1 MLNLAARAP
10 RASADRRHFR
20 SVAPR
25 ASFVVVLLALTA
37 LFGCGGDTGEGEV
50 WIIGLDGADWD
61 LLDPMIERGELP
73 NLAKLRAE
81 GAYGRLRSEEPL
93 LSPMI
98 WTSIA
103 TGKTPD
109 QHGVT
114 WFMTDSPTGE
124 KIPVSSRNRWVR
136 ALWNIASEQ
145 QHSSTV
151 IGWWATWPVEPI
163 DGFLVSDYVG
173 WHSFG
178 VTGQE
183 IDAPGK
189 VWPTEL
195 QADLLGKLPSPDDVD
210 DELLLT
216 MVDLPPD
223 LLHFDAARGPFGGP
237 LPHLRQAVATARGYT
252 DIALDLLERRRT
264 NLFAVYYE
272 GTDATMHLFTNYA
285 PPQQEWVSDD
295 DYAAFHNAIA
305 GYWQYQD
312 RLLGELLE
320 RRKPGTTV
328 MVVSDHGFRTGNER
342 LREEEFAIE
351 LADASHM
358 IDGAI
363 VLNGPGIAAGTQIRG
378 ADIYDVAPTVLHLM
392 GLAVADDMKGEVL
405 VSAFTE
411 AYQQEHP
418 VQSIATYETGA
429 WDRGDDIVI
438 DAAAGK
444 NMEEML
450 RSLGYI
456 SGGEESGDA
465 GSTGA
470 SSTDPSGTM
479 TVEHAVNFA
488 IVLKEQ
494 GRIEEAA
501 KLLREQLEKHPESY
515 EVRLNLAQVYGESGD
530 FDRALPLFAELW
542 EERPSDLE
550 VIEDY
555 ALGLARSGQIERAVE
570 VYDAGLAVDAQWAT
584 GLAGRGL
591 AAHRLGRSDEGLQDV
606 ERAIEIDPR
615 LSIAHYHLGL
625 VQSDRGDFAAA
636 ERAYRR
642 TLELDP
648 SHVQAALQVAQAM
661 QQRGE
666 MAPARAY
673 LEDRLDKMGPSS
685 AVSAEIAAIDLRMG
699 EPESALSILREAV
712 KDHPDDTILL
722 GNLGIALAMT
732 GDTDGARATF
742 EQVIALD
749 PQSAEAHA
757 QLGNLY
763 AQTGQATEGERALQR
778 AVELEPANAQV
789 QMTLATFYHR
799 AGRLPEAMEIYETI
813 LAADPNHALA
823 LYQLALATG
832 ATGDDQKAMEM
843 LMRARQLDPSLPMP
857 GQRQ

>member
-1 MLNLAARAP
+1 MPILAARVP
-10 RASADRRHFR
+10 RSSADRQHSR
-20 SVAPR
+20 SVA
-25 ASFVVVLLALTA
+25 SYCLLGVFLLALTS
-37 LFGCGGDTGEGEV
+37 LLGCGGGAGEGEV
-50 WIIGLDGADWD
+50 WILGLDGADWD
-61 LLDPMIERGELP
+61 ILDPMIERGELP
-73 NLAKLRAE
+73 NLAKLRSE

-136 ALWNIASEQ
+136 ALWNIATEHQ
-145 QHSSTV
+145 RSSTV

-183 IDAPGK
+183 VDAPGK
-189 VWPTEL
+189 VWPTEA
-195 QADLLGKLPSPDDVD
+195 QPELLGKLPSPDDVD

-223 LLHFDAARGPFGGP
+223 LLRFDASRGPFGGP
-237 LPHLRQAVATARGYT
+237 LPHLRQAIATARGYT
-252 DIALDLLERRRT
+252 DIALHLLERRRT
-264 NLFAVYYE
+264 DFFAVYYE

-285 PPQQEWVSDD
+285 PPQQDWVSDD
-295 DYAAFHNAIA
+295 DYAAFQNAIV

-320 RRKPGTTV
+320 RRKPSTTV
-328 MVVSDHGFRTGNER
+328 IVVSDHGFRTGNER
-342 LREEEFAIE
+342 LREEEFSIE

-358 IDGAI
+358 IDGVI

-405 VSAFTE
+405 LSALTE
-411 AYQQEHP
+411 EHQQQHP

-456 SGGEESGDA
+456 SGGEESGGA
-465 GSTGA
+465 GSTDDVV
-470 SSTDPSGTM
+470 DPSGAM

-488 IVLKEQ
+488 IVLEEQ
-494 GRIEEAA
+494 GRMEEAA
-501 KLLREQLEKHPESY
+501 ALLREQLEKHPENLK
-515 EVRLNLAQVYGESGD
+515 VRLNLAKVYGESGE
-530 FDRALPLFAELW
+530 FDRALPLFAALW
-542 EERPSDLE
+542 EERPGDLE

-570 VYDAGLAVDAQWAT
+570 VYDAGLTENPRWAT

-591 AAHRLGRSDEGLQDV
+591 AVHQLGRSDEGLRDV
-606 ERAIEIDPR
+606 ERAIELDPR
-615 LSIAHYHLGL
+615 LSLAHYHLGL

-648 SHVQAALQVAQAM
+648 SHVQAALQVAQAL

-666 MAPARAY
+666 MEQARTY
-673 LEDRLDKMGPSS
+673 LQDRLDKVGPAS

-699 EPESALSILREAV
+699 EPESALVILQDAV
-712 KDHPDDTILL
+712 ESHPDDTILL

-732 GDTDGARATF
+732 GAMDEAEEAFQR
-742 EQVIALD
+742 VVALD
-749 PQSAEAHA
+749 PQSANAHA

-763 AQTGQATEGERALQR
+763 LQTGRLAEGESSLQR
-778 AVELEPANAQV
+778 AVALEPSNAQV
-789 QMTLATFYHR
+789 QMTLATHYHR
-799 AGRLPEAMEIYETI
+799 AGRLPEAMSIYEDI
-813 LAADPNHALA
+813 LAVDPNHALA

-832 ATGDDQKAMEM
+832 ATGNDQKAMEM
-843 LMRARQLDPSLPMP
+843 LTRARQLDPSLPMP